1 MDNKTELSIPE
12 RLNLATY
19 FLDENISCGRG
30 EHIALYYEDQ
40 SYTYNQLCNLTN
52 KVGNVLK
59 TVGVER
65 ENRVLLVMNDCPEWV
80 AAWLGIMKI
89 GAVSTC
95 VYTYLNT
102 SDY

>member
-59 TVGVER
+59 TVGVEQGLISYER
-65 ENRVLLVMNDCPEWV
+65 L
-80 AAWLGIMKI
+80 
-89 GAVSTC
+89 S
-95 VYTYLNT
+95 
-102 SDY
+102 